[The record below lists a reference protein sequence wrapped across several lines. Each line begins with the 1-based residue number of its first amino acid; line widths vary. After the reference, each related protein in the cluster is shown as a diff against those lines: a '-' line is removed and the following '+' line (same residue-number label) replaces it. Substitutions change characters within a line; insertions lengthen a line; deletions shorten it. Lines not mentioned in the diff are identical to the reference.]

1 MKRIIFV
8 DEAQNLESFK
18 RAFLNSKY
26 EIVCCESG
34 NAALAVL
41 RRQPFDMIVSD
52 THLPDMDGTELQ
64 DAVKQLYPKMTCVF
78 LSDDQ
83 DENEIASEC
92 QKSPAKTNP
101 WDKGELPGAAEENLA
116 EGDPPLPEEMIT
128 YINKLEKL
136 PTIGARYRL
145 ILNAVAENKD
155 FSFIAAEIEKDQT
168 VTAKI
173 LQLVNSAFYGIKTG
187 SVQNAISYIGTNELQ
202 NLVHSME
209 IMDFL
214 PASANRC
221 FTTEKIWSHAYDTNR
236 IQHYIQTNFL
246 HQKVSH
252 EVATAGL
259 LHKIGIVLMIKFYG
273 QEYINLI
280 RAVFS
285 SPDLDL
291 AALEKSKYGFTH
303 PQISAYFLRWWSAP
317 EPIIEAAANY
327 YDPTNDAVKSKEIVS
342 IVHIAQVYA
351 ARAQGL
357 NGFAP
362 LIPEAFDI
370 IHLDQSV
377 FESEFDNL
385 IEKQRN

>member
-1 MKRIIFV
+1 MKKIIFV

-34 NAALAVL
+34 NAALAVM

-64 DAVKQLYPKMTCVF
+64 DSVKKLYPKMTCIF
-78 LSDDQ
+78 LCGDK
-83 DENEIASEC
+83 DENEIASELYSS
-92 QKSPAKTNP
+92 QAKTKP
-101 WDKGELPGAAEENLA
+101 WDKGELPCAAEQNLA
-116 EGDPPLPEEMIT
+116 EGDPSLPKEIVT
-128 YINKLEKL
+128 YINSLEKL
-136 PTIGARYRL
+136 PTLGARYRP

-155 FSFIAAEIEKDQT
+155 FSFIAAEIEKDQA

-187 SVQNAISYIGTNELQ
+187 SVKNAITYIGTNELQ

-273 QEYINLI
+273 QEYINLL
-280 RAVFS
+280 RAVFR

-291 AALEKSKYGFTH
+291 AAMEKGKYGFTH
-303 PQISAYFLRWWSAP
+303 PQISAYFLKWWSAP
-317 EPIIEAAANY
+317 EPIIETAAHY
-327 YDPTNDAVKSKEIVS
+327 EDPTNDAVMNKEIVS
-342 IVHIAQVYA
+342 IVHIAQHYA
-351 ARAQGL
+351 AQAQGL

-362 LIPEAFDI
+362 LMPEAFDI
-370 IHLDQSV
+370 IHLDQSM
-377 FESEFDNL
+377 FESEFDSL
-385 IEKQRN
+385 LKQRN